1 MASDTTMT
9 IAAVARRAGLRT
21 SAIRYYEGV
30 GLLPAPARSGGQR
43 HYGPEV
49 LPRLALIATAKQMG
63 FTIAEIATLMHGFE
77 AGTPASLRWQ
87 VLAAAKLVEVEALIA
102 HAEGMK
108 RLLGEALRCGCP
120 SLGACARILQG
131 VGAPAPDDR
140 C

>member
-1 MASDTTMT
+1 MATEISMT

-30 GLLPAPARSGGQR
+30 GLLPARPRSGGQR
-43 HYGPEV
+43 RYGPEV

-63 FTIAEIATLMHGFE
+63 YTIAEIATLMHGFE
-77 AGTPASLRWQ
+77 ADTPASVRWQ

-102 HAEGMK
+102 VAEGMK
-108 RLLGEALRCGCP
+108 RMLGEALRCGCL
-120 SLGACARILQG
+120 SLDACARILQG
-131 VGAPAPDDR
+131 VGAAAPNDR